1 MHLTNILSIYIFA
14 GLIIEKQTYFTLH
27 YLYSILRSL
36 VTSWIKE
43 YPKFT
48 CPLNSEPLSRIL
60 WYPELLL
67 SLREIPLWRPRG
79 HPVAHAN
86 CSMPL
91 VLPSA
96 SVNSRVLPV
105 FIRGPNLS
113 PLHDWQLPGK
123 LDGYRSLSD
132 SCTAIS
138 NCLMSSELRYR
149 LIRKLKYK
157 DGFILD
163 WRYELSLGCFMKS
176 LMLIW

>member
-1 MHLTNILSIYIFA
+1 MRN
-14 GLIIEKQTYFTLH
+14 
-27 YLYSILRSL
+27 
-36 VTSWIKE
+36 
-43 YPKFT
+43 
-48 CPLNSEPLSRIL
+48 PLNSEPLSHIL

-79 HPVAHAN
+79 HPMAHAN

-91 VLPSA
+91 MLPGA

-113 PLHDWQLPGK
+113 PPLHDWQLPGK
-123 LDGYRSLSD
+123 LDGYGSLSD

-157 DGFILD
+157 DSGLKIQTVTWVF
-163 WRYELSLGCFMKS
+163 YEVFDAYQVVPIFELWKGTGGWKQLSTKCSCTALCRSKEDP
-176 LMLIW
+176 